1 MKKEFDEVKL
11 VEIITK
17 LQKCKGVGLNDD
29 TSLIE
34 DLAMDS
40 ISIIGMIVEIE
51 ETFDI
56 SLEEQMEM
64 QEDSMV
70 YGILRDAVKKACL
83 NKMNLGGAIDEV

>member
-51 ETFDI
+51 EAFDI

-83 NKMNLGGAIDEV
+83 NKMNLGGQ